1 MTLSEWIR
9 NKEIRGQLMFSIDDV
24 RKDFIETSNKVL
36 HTSINRMIKA
46 KRISDVYKGYY
57 VIIPPQYVLKG
68 VVPPS
73 YYIHNMMRY
82 VDKPYYVA
90 LLSAAE
96 MYGASHQRAMQ
107 TQVMTVPPRNKQSG
121 KNPYI
126 YWCFRSAIP
135 QELLRQTNTEAGIML
150 YSSAELTAIDLVQYA
165 DHIGGYQRAATVLA
179 ELAEEVDWTKM
190 ESVVHVTTTAALQRL
205 GYILEFV
212 LGEQKKSDIL
222 FEIVRQKAKVMKPI
236 LMRNGKST
244 IEGSTKNR
252 WKVNMNIDIE
262 IDEL

>member
-1 MTLSEWIR
+1 
-9 NKEIRGQLMFSIDDV
+9 MFSIDDV

-107 TQVMTVPPRNKQSG
+107 TQVMTVPPRNIIRK
-121 KNPYI
+121 
-126 YWCFRSAIP
+126 
-135 QELLRQTNTEAGIML
+135 
-150 YSSAELTAIDLVQYA
+150 
-165 DHIGGYQRAATVLA
+165 
-179 ELAEEVDWTKM
+179 TKRF
-190 ESVVHVTTTAALQRL
+190 A
-205 GYILEFV
+205 F
-212 LGEQKKSDIL
+212 
-222 FEIVRQKAKVMKPI
+222 P
-236 LMRNGKST
+236 
-244 IEGSTKNR
+244 
-252 WKVNMNIDIE
+252 
-262 IDEL
+262 